1 MIYAIMLLFAATV
14 GALIGIFCVTATAS
28 GEKYDGELYE
38 HDRQI
43 LMRRRLTGLSAR
55 SRRFAVNPRIQ
66 EVIIHAAPD
75 GIQAIFTQ
83 SDCYKASAT

>member
-1 MIYAIMLLFAATV
+1 MFYVIMLLFAATV

-43 LMRRRLTGLSAR
+43 LMRRINRLEREIKALSGQSKDTGGDH
-55 SRRFAVNPRIQ
+55 PC
-66 EVIIHAAPD
+66 
-75 GIQAIFTQ
+75 GT
-83 SDCYKASAT
+83 

>member
-43 LMRRRLTGLSAR
+43 LMRRINRLEREIKALRSQSMDTGGDR
-55 SRRFAVNPRIQ
+55 PC
-66 EVIIHAAPD
+66 
-75 GIQAIFTQ
+75 GT
-83 SDCYKASAT
+83 

>member
-1 MIYAIMLLFAATV
+1 MVYAIMLLFAATV

-43 LMRRRLTGLSAR
+43 LLRRINRMEREIKSLRSQSMDTGGDR
-55 SRRFAVNPRIQ
+55 PC
-66 EVIIHAAPD
+66 
-75 GIQAIFTQ
+75 GT
-83 SDCYKASAT
+83 

>member
-14 GALIGIFCVTATAS
+14 GALIGIICVTATAS

-43 LMRRRLTGLSAR
+43 LLRRINRMEREIKSLLSQSKDTGGDH
-55 SRRFAVNPRIQ
+55 PC
-66 EVIIHAAPD
+66 
-75 GIQAIFTQ
+75 GT
-83 SDCYKASAT
+83 

>member
-1 MIYAIMLLFAATV
+1 MIYAIMLLFASTV

-43 LMRRRLTGLSAR
+43 LMRRINRLEREIKSLRSQSKDTGGDR
-55 SRRFAVNPRIQ
+55 PC
-66 EVIIHAAPD
+66 
-75 GIQAIFTQ
+75 GT
-83 SDCYKASAT
+83 

>member
-1 MIYAIMLLFAATV
+1 MVYAIMLLFAATV

-43 LMRRRLTGLSAR
+43 LMRRINRLEREIKALLGQSKDTGGDR
-55 SRRFAVNPRIQ
+55 PC
-66 EVIIHAAPD
+66 
-75 GIQAIFTQ
+75 GT
-83 SDCYKASAT
+83 

>member
-1 MIYAIMLLFAATV
+1 MIYAIMLIFAATG

-43 LMRRRLTGLSAR
+43 LMRRIGCLEREIKALRGQSRGTGGDR
-55 SRRFAVNPRIQ
+55 PC
-66 EVIIHAAPD
+66 
-75 GIQAIFTQ
+75 GT
-83 SDCYKASAT
+83 